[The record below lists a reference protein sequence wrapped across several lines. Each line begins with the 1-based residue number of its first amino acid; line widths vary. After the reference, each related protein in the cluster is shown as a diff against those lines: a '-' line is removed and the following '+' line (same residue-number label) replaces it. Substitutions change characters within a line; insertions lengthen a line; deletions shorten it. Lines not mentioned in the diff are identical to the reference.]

1 MNPQDNPHFTAYA
14 LGELDATQAREI
26 HAMLRENSASAHE
39 LEQIEAVTDALR
51 HGAPIPN
58 ARLSPDQRHAVLH
71 PSNLPRFVQ
80 PMMPRPAPVKKPAVI
95 WNRVGRVLKAAAVI
109 TLTGGAFLL
118 GWQMHQPVET
128 TLATNITPPASEPVK
143 PQTKPVEVV
152 EAPKAPAPKV
162 EVIVAKAP
170 EAAPKVEKAPVVVA
184 ETPKPAPVVVTTV
197 VEAPKPAAPAP
208 QPSLSLGFTMPRS
221 LPAFAST
228 SKEPGSRYTLHPALV
243 RPAPVKNAGEAFA
256 SPAKGKADEK
266 HLKAS
271 ELLIHSW
278 QAEVATCPWNAS
290 HRLLRLVIQ
299 LPANQTAVISSS
311 ETAFPMQVSFD
322 PLSVKQ
328 FRLLGERHIPAA
340 HLDQAGTHVVWYEF
354 EPNGKSD
361 LKTPATRQIA
371 TLTVPNTRFT
381 QKAVGPFDDSKL
393 QVLDRGFTLDNARD
407 DFLFESAV
415 VGFGML
421 MRGMGQIGSLDHELV
436 LNLASRSKTES
447 PERSRFIKLVQ
458 DVQKAAGL

>member
-95 WNRVGRVLKAAAVI
+95 WNSVGRVLKAAAVI
-109 TLTGGAFLL
+109 TATGGAFLL

-128 TLATNITPPASEPVK
+128 TVANLAPPVPEPVK
-143 PQTKPVEVV
+143 PQFNAV
-152 EAPKAPAPKV
+152 EAPKAPAPKP
-162 EVIVAKAP
+162 EVVVAKVP
-170 EAAPKVEKAPVVVA
+170 EAAPKVEKAPVVAVEA
-184 ETPKPAPVVVTTV
+184 PKPAPVVVAKV
-197 VEAPKPAAPAP
+197 VEASKPAAPAP

-221 LPAFAST
+221 LPSFAST
-228 SKEPGSRYTLHPALV
+228 TKEAGSRYTLHPALV
-243 RPAPVKNAGEAFA
+243 RPVPAKKAGEAFA
-256 SPAKGKADEK
+256 SPVTAKTNEK
-266 HLKAS
+266 PVKVT

-278 QAEVATCPWNAS
+278 QAEVASCPWNAS

-299 LPANQTAVISSS
+299 LPANQAAVTSTS
-311 ETAFPMQVSFD
+311 EAAFPMQVSFD
-322 PLSVKQ
+322 PLAVKQ
-328 FRLLGERHIPAA
+328 FRLLGERHIPAPQ
-340 HLDQAGTHVVWYEF
+340 LDQAGTHVVWYEF
-354 EPNGKSD
+354 EPNGKPS
-361 LKTPATRQIA
+361 PASRQIA
-371 TLTVPNTRFT
+371 TLTVPNTHFT

-421 MRGMGQIGSLDHELV
+421 MRGTPQIGSLDHELV
-436 LNLASRSKTES
+436 LSLASRAKAES
-447 PERSRFIKLVQ
+447 LERTRFIKLVQ

>member
-1 MNPQDNPHFTAYA
+1 MNSKDNPHFTAYA
-14 LGELDATQAREI
+14 LGELDAAQAREI
-26 HAMLRENSASAHE
+26 HATLRENSAAAHE
-39 LEQIEAVTDALR
+39 LEQIEAITDALR

-71 PSNLPRFVQ
+71 PSHLPRFVQ
-80 PMMPRPAPVKKPAVI
+80 PMMPRSAPVKKPAVV
-95 WNRVGRVLKAAAVI
+95 WNAFGRVLKAAAVI
-109 TLTGGAFLL
+109 ALTGAAFLL
-118 GWQMHQPVET
+118 GWQMHQPVENT
-128 TLATNITPPASEPVK
+128 TVATIVPPTPEPVK

-152 EAPKAPAPKV
+152 EAPKAPAPKPK
-162 EVIVAKAP
+162 VIVVKAP
-170 EAAPKVEKAPVVVA
+170 EAAPKVQKPAVVVA
-184 ETPKPAPVVVTTV
+184 EAPKPAPVVVTKV
-197 VEAPKPAAPAP
+197 VEAPKPAP
-208 QPSLSLGFTMPRS
+208 QVLSLGFSMPRS

-256 SPAKGKADEK
+256 SPAKGKAEEK
-266 HLKAS
+266 TVKAS

-299 LPANQTAVISSS
+299 LPANQTAVTS
-311 ETAFPMQVSFD
+311 TNDAAFPMQVSFD
-322 PLSVKQ
+322 PLAVKQ
-328 FRLLGERHIPAA
+328 FRLLGERHIAA
-340 HLDQAGTHVVWYEF
+340 PQLDQAGMHVVWYEF

-421 MRGMGQIGSLDHELV
+421 MRGTQQIGSLDHQLV
-436 LNLASRSKTES
+436 LNLASRAKAES
-447 PERSRFIKLVQ
+447 PERTRFIKLVQ